1 MRKIVLLLPIVAW
14 LTACASAQPVQ
25 IAKTCPTIPP
35 LDPLP
40 PGALEHD
47 FIGRMESFLSGR
59 LPEPAS
65 FRPNYELAA
74 PGTKLP
80 AQR

>member
-1 MRKIVLLLPIVAW
+1 MRSAALLLTTAAL
-14 LTACASAQPVQ
+14 LTGCASAPSVQ
-25 IAKTCPTIPP
+25 VAQTCPVIPP

-47 FIGRMESFLSGR
+47 FIGRMESFLQGR
-59 LPEPAS
+59 LPEPPS

>member
-1 MRKIVLLLPIVAW
+1 MRKTVLLLPIVAL
-14 LTACASAQPVQ
+14 LTACASVPPVQ
-25 IAKTCPTIPP
+25 ITQTCPVIPP

-47 FIGRMESFLSGR
+47 FIGRMESFLQGR
-59 LPEPAS
+59 LPEPPS

>member
-1 MRKIVLLLPIVAW
+1 MRSAVLLLTIAGL
-14 LTACASAQPVQ
+14 LTACASAPPVQ
-25 IAKTCPTIPP
+25 ITQTCPVIPP

-47 FIGRMESFLSGR
+47 FIGRMESFLSGK

>member
-1 MRKIVLLLPIVAW
+1 V
-14 LTACASAQPVQ
+14 
-25 IAKTCPTIPP
+25 IPP

-47 FIGRMESFLSGR
+47 FIGRMESFLSGK
-59 LPEPAS
+59 LPEPPS
-65 FRPNYELAA
+65 FRPSYEIAE

-80 AQR
+80 AMR